1 MSKVLIMHIKND
13 KRHQKPQFLRD
24 DSARVP
30 FAVIGIFL
38 VILSTLISLNLT
50 RMDIRMAKTMS
61 SNLEISA
68 PDQALSYAKADL
80 SRALNYAGMGALK
93 KLGESPVIKPDNT
106 SGYYNGTNGDP
117 YKFNMNWARAMT
129 NSTFNQ
135 YMESN
140 FNYDTFTYSGY
151 SVNVDSPD
159 SWEKITLTPIRMKL
173 NRTIRPPLFEPGE
186 NGYET
191 YWKVSIPVR
200 IHLIDLDMKTE
211 MLSEDATVETL
222 ITSRYPL
229 LHDLTEEYETRVNG
243 TNAVMTE
250 TTAFA
255 MAYTW
260 GRGYMQYGKG
270 TPLNIVDNKHLSLI
284 LNGALLLDQGFVFNS
299 VDPLSLVEYANQTAY
314 TILEKKNKYEDVI
327 LDNNSIKVD
336 PKEDA
341 YNSTEDPAKAKEES
355 QKGKYD
361 FNVTVITDYLNNDS
375 KPGGSIVKKQ
385 ISAAIPQVYSTGF
398 ATGVARQ
405 TTEYPGA
412 HDGYEDSYSIDA
424 WGEPDSMTQTGT
436 IAKDPYVPGNLYGET
451 WELTWTRNHV
461 WRHVYLVTES
471 CGKDCTMQVPHYNYM
486 TATDSRLDKAAI
498 TLKALLNSNTN
509 IDLDFAARSL
519 ASKNDLD
526 EPYTSKDVTYRFDHN
541 DPNLEQAYLLFRK
554 IFDDNKISN
563 LKDTG
568 LNGDTDVKSYT
579 DEPAW
584 VADEAQYA
592 VDDITAMMIRD
603 IHLDPEINYE
613 NYPVPSDLIDAAR
626 DDLIKKIADR
636 ETGYKPDYFPGKYNS
651 ASAKLISVIREWY
664 VDQVKYQVRE
674 KFSEGSEKIEDEI
687 KKNFSEPDKVKQAN
701 RDAGKFLSGGFK
713 LPLAVSMRAFHV
725 DENGNIYPPGKLQAW
740 NESVTLLINQEPNY
754 LDAQMPYGGEQ
765 LYTLKL
771 RNINLLGGTGVH
783 ILPSLEPWIATF
795 NAWSI
800 DVEGEFVKF
809 EVQDVDNEVHPD
821 PIFGHEAQVYVRKY
835 EFCVMIL

>member
-1 MSKVLIMHIKND
+1 MI
-13 KRHQKPQFLRD
+13 KPQFLRD

-50 RMDIRMAKTMS
+50 RMDIKMAKTMS

-80 SRALNYAGMGALK
+80 SRALNYAGMEALK
-93 KLGESPVIKPDNT
+93 KLGERPVIKPDNT

-140 FNYDTFTYSGY
+140 YNYDTFTYSGY

-211 MLSEDATVETL
+211 LLSEDAIVETL

-270 TPLNIVDNKHLSLI
+270 TPLNIVDNTHLSLI

-299 VDPLSLVEYANQTAY
+299 VDPLSLVEYANQTAS

-361 FNVTVITDYLNNDS
+361 FNITVITDYLNNDS

-385 ISAAIPQVYSTGF
+385 ISAAIPQVYSTSF

-486 TATDSRLDKAAI
+486 TATDSRLDKVAI
-498 TLKALLNSNTN
+498 TLKALH
-509 IDLDFAARSL
+509 
-519 ASKNDLD
+519 K
-526 EPYTSKDVTYRFDHN
+526 
-541 DPNLEQAYLLFRK
+541 LEY
-554 IFDDNKISN
+554 
-563 LKDTG
+563 
-568 LNGDTDVKSYT
+568 
-579 DEPAW
+579 
-584 VADEAQYA
+584 QY
-592 VDDITAMMIRD
+592 
-603 IHLDPEINYE
+603 
-613 NYPVPSDLIDAAR
+613 
-626 DDLIKKIADR
+626 
-636 ETGYKPDYFPGKYNS
+636 
-651 ASAKLISVIREWY
+651 
-664 VDQVKYQVRE
+664 
-674 KFSEGSEKIEDEI
+674 
-687 KKNFSEPDKVKQAN
+687 
-701 RDAGKFLSGGFK
+701 
-713 LPLAVSMRAFHV
+713 
-725 DENGNIYPPGKLQAW
+725 
-740 NESVTLLINQEPNY
+740 
-754 LDAQMPYGGEQ
+754 
-765 LYTLKL
+765 
-771 RNINLLGGTGVH
+771 
-783 ILPSLEPWIATF
+783 
-795 NAWSI
+795 
-800 DVEGEFVKF
+800 
-809 EVQDVDNEVHPD
+809 
-821 PIFGHEAQVYVRKY
+821 
-835 EFCVMIL
+835 